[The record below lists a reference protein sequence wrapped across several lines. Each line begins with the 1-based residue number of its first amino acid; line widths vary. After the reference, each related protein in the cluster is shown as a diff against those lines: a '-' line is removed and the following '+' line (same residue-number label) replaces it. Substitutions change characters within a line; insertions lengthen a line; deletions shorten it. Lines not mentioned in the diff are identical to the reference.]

1 MGILM
6 QIKHF
11 YCRNFGGLYS
21 KYNKPLE
28 IKTRGKYI
36 VLKQYYHGKPN
47 AAV

>member
-1 MGILM
+1 MSFFV

-21 KYNKPLE
+21 KYNKPSH

-36 VLKQYYHGKPN
+36 VVRQHYHGKLN
-47 AAV
+47 VAV